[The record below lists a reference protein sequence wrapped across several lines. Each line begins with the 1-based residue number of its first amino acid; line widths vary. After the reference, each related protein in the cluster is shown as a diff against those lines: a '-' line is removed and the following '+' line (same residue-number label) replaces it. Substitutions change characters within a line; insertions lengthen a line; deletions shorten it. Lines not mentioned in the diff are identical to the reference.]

1 MVGAQGHDGVT
12 RTEYFRTE
20 YEALQRAHQLLEDGD
35 HHAAL
40 EEVEFAMDSPLEG
53 GGFEPS
59 VPVRDNV
66 FRACA
71 RSTSDAARG
80 TDGSNPAPS
89 SGESVS
95 RPQPP
100 S

>member
-53 GGFEPS
+53 AG
-59 VPVRDNV
+59 
-66 FRACA
+66 
-71 RSTSDAARG
+71 AA
-80 TDGSNPAPS
+80 TEAFADGSRFR
-89 SGESVS
+89 SGPRLLA
-95 RPQPP
+95 RPTL